1 MMQSMK
7 TILGHTSLRALGA
20 FVTDTSVPLEE
31 LLGEAVTREEQA
43 RRFADELHLAIRNGG
58 ARTEERAQGVLEA
71 GRDAA
76 WQAGFCAGMKAGARI
91 VFSLMDESE
100 VVC

>member
-7 TILGHTSLRALGA
+7 TILEHTSLRALGA

-31 LLGEAVTREEQA
+31 LLGETVTREEQA
-43 RRFADELHLAIRNGG
+43 RRFADELHLAIGNGG
-58 ARTEERAQGVLEA
+58 AGPAAGAPGVLAA
-71 GRDAA
+71 GRAAA
-76 WQAGFCAGMKAGARI
+76 WLAGFGAGLTAGARI

>member
-1 MMQSMK
+1 MHDIK
-7 TILGHTSLRALGA
+7 AILERTSLKALGTL
-20 FVTDTSVPLEE
+20 VTDASISLGE
-31 LLGEAVTREEQA
+31 LLGEEMTQEEQA
-43 RRFADELHLAIRNGG
+43 RGFADDLHLAIRNGG
-58 ARTEERAQGVLEA
+58 DQAGERAQRMLEA

-91 VFSLMDESE
+91 VLSLTDESE

>member
-1 MMQSMK
+1 MHDMRA
-7 TILGHTSLRALGA
+7 ILERTSLRALGT
-20 FVTDTSVPLEE
+20 FVTDASIPLEE
-31 LLGEAVTREEQA
+31 LLGEETTQEEQA
-43 RRFADELHLAIRNGG
+43 RRFTDDLHLAIRNGG
-58 ARTEERAQGVLEA
+58 AQAEERAQRVLMA

-91 VFSLMDESE
+91 VLSLTDESE

>member
-1 MMQSMK
+1 MHSMK
-7 TILGHTSLRALGA
+7 EILERTSLRALGA
-20 FVTDTSVPLEE
+20 FVTDDSIPLGELLEE
-31 LLGEAVTREEQA
+31 AATQEEQA
-43 RRFADELHLAIRNGG
+43 RRFTDDLHLAIRNGG
-58 ARTEERAQGVLEA
+58 AQAEERAQRVLVA

-91 VFSLMDESE
+91 VLSLTDEGE

>member
-1 MMQSMK
+1 MHDMRA
-7 TILGHTSLRALGA
+7 ILERTSLRALGT
-20 FVTDTSVPLEE
+20 FVTNDNIPLEE
-31 LLGEAVTREEQA
+31 LLGEEATQEEQA
-43 RRFADELHLAIRNGG
+43 RRFTDDLHLAIRNGG
-58 ARTEERAQGVLEA
+58 AQAEERAQRVLEA

-91 VFSLMDESE
+91 VLSLTDESE